1 MELVIE
7 EKRKSRGVERA
18 PESRPVILRAP
29 AVIKRNSA
37 SSLKD
42 NIFVYWASPKG
53 ELQAAPDSRITQAQI
68 DRYMPEYKGWKRCE
82 ATGHKEIEKVVVILA
97 RQEFENKKRQKVQQH
112 LRENDFI
119 RQLQVRC
126 RLRLAQGYS
135 KKDVELNKKVMA
147 RARNSEKLLYDAIVS
162 EFDPTRRTHALEAEV
177 REQSTS
183 PVAHFGKKHEGIS

>member
-112 LRENDFI
+112 LRENEFV

-135 KKDVELNKKVMA
+135 KNDVEMNKKIMA
-147 RARNSEKLLYDAIVS
+147 RARHSEKLLYDAIVS

-177 REQSTS
+177 HEQSTS

>member
-1 MELVIE
+1 VL
-7 EKRKSRGVERA
+7 
-18 PESRPVILRAP
+18 LRAP
-29 AVIKRNSA
+29 AIIKRNSA

-42 NIFVYWASPKG
+42 NVFVYWASPKG

-68 DRYMPEYKGWKRCE
+68 DRYLPEYKGWKRCE

-97 RQEFENKKRQKVQQH
+97 RQEFEHKKQQKVQQH
-112 LRENDFI
+112 LMENDFI

-126 RLRLAQGYS
+126 RLRMAQGYS
-135 KKDVELNKKVMA
+135 RNDVKVNEKIMA

-177 REQSTS
+177 REQSLS